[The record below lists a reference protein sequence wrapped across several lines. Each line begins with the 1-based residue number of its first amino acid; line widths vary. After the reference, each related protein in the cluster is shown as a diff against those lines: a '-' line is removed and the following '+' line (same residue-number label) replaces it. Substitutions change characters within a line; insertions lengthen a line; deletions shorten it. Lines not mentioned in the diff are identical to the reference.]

1 MYKDPAEPSQSPDS
15 PGEIMRVPIN
25 GGTAQEV
32 MAVKKNVS
40 WAGCSSSPSKL
51 CAIAERTEDRKQAI
65 IIAFDRL
72 NGRTAEVA
80 RIGFDPNVNDWS
92 LALSPDGRQFVLVR
106 RPNSPIQILSLHGD
120 VIRKIRVGWR
130 NLKGSTW
137 LPDARGLLV
146 TSVTQGGATL
156 LHVNMQ
162 GQAHVLTQNR
172 GVDYIFGVP
181 SPDGRHLAI
190 VHDADNKNMRMM
202 ENF

>member
-1 MYKDPAEPSQSPDS
+1 M
-15 PGEIMRVPIN
+15 PIN

-120 VIRKIRVGWR
+120 VIREIRVGWR

-162 GQAHVLTQNR
+162 ARPTFLR
-172 GVDYIFGVP
+172 K
-181 SPDGRHLAI
+181 I
-190 VHDADNKNMRMM
+190 VASTTSSEYRRPMAGTSQSSTMQTTRICG
-202 ENF
+202 

>member
-1 MYKDPAEPSQSPDS
+1 MGAPRRRSWRS
-15 PGEIMRVPIN
+15 
-25 GGTAQEV
+25 
-32 MAVKKNVS
+32 KKKVS
-40 WAGCSSSPSKL
+40 WAGCSRSPSKL

-65 IIAFDRL
+65 NIAFDPL
-72 NGRTAEVA
+72 NGSTAEVA
-80 RIGFDPNVNDWS
+80 RIGLDPNVNDWS

-120 VIRKIRVGWR
+120 VNREIRVKGWR

-137 LPDARGLLV
+137 MPDARGLLV
-146 TSVTQGGATL
+146 TSVTQGGVTL

-162 GQAHVLTQNR
+162 GRVHVLTQNR